1 MKIVCIDI
9 DAQSGAAPC
18 LTVRSDSSVLRNND
32 DFYMPAFSQDMRCS
46 VGYYL
51 RVTRLA
57 KCISEKFASRCY
69 DAVGVAVAFTAQ
81 DVVER
86 NCRLLRPC
94 DEAYC
99 FDKSIAL
106 SPVMVAPDA
115 LAEGTISA
123 KIGDHFSPTV
133 TLDNL
138 HSYLD
143 SALVEASELL
153 TLKTGDIVYV
163 AATAPLA
170 KVAIGDRVEVAL
182 NGDKLLDFAIK

>member
-1 MKIVCIDI
+1 MKIVCLETTCNGDNTHY
-9 DAQSGAAPC
+9 

-32 DFYMPAFSQDMRCS
+32 NFYMPDFSQKMQCT

-57 KCISEKFASRCY
+57 KCIPAKFASRCY

-86 NCRLLRPC
+86 NCALCRPC

-106 SPVMVAPDA
+106 SPDTVAPDA
-115 LAEGTISA
+115 LGKGQLGVELGEKVST
-123 KIGDHFSPTV
+123 
-133 TLDNL
+133 TLSLNEL
-138 HSYLD
+138 QGALD
-143 SALVEASELL
+143 MALSRASELL
-153 TLKTGDIVYV
+153 TLKTGDIVYLAVVEPNGV
-163 AATAPLA
+163 AM
-170 KVAIGDRVEVAL
+170 GDMVEVRL
-182 NGDKLLDFAIK
+182 NDESLLHFEVK

>member
-1 MKIVCIDI
+1 MKIVCVDN
-9 DAQSGAAPC
+9 ALASGEDLW

-32 DFYMPAFSQDMRCS
+32 DFYMPSFSQDMRCT

-57 KCISEKFASRCY
+57 KCLNEKFASRCY

-86 NCRLLRPC
+86 NCALGRPC

-106 SPVMVAPDA
+106 SPETIAPDA
-115 LAEGTISA
+115 VADGVIDI
-123 KIGDHFSPTV
+123 KIGSMVFNS
-133 TLDNL
+133 NL
-138 HSYLD
+138 SAVKLSLD
-143 SALVEASELL
+143 SALTKASELL
-153 TLKTGDIVYV
+153 TLKTGDVVYV
-163 AATAPLA
+163 AVSEPT
-170 KVAIGDRVEVAL
+170 KVAIGDTAEVCL
-182 NGDKLLDFAIK
+182 NGEKMLDFSIK